1 MFALISITS
10 LLLAASLM
18 TVMRIWRP
26 GFGYQ
31 WLIAVGGG
39 FAAWLIVLYSYTRIP
54 ENLQMLSWGPQ
65 TSYSNSIQFSL
76 DQISWPFAAA
86 LGTLLLATLL
96 SDVVRAYEL
105 SWSNWASS
113 LVIIAIGLMGVYS
126 ANLLTFVLVWVGF
139 DLTVLIVLLLQFE
152 SERLRRRTINAFFI
166 HLIGTFLLLIAGVIS
181 VSDNSSVLL
190 EQPSAMAVLFVLL
203 AAGFRFGALPIDSQ
217 MLDDPDSRRSFGT
230 IRSLAS
236 MGIVSVLL
244 VRTSGAMENVNLEG
258 YLWPVF
264 FSLVGLSAL
273 TYGFIWFTSRDELQG
288 RQAWILGFGMLI
300 IGSTMQAELD
310 SSLSWALALI
320 FSGGLIFLASVRHR
334 ITLWITLLGVIGIS
348 TLPFTAAWS
357 GLALFSSP
365 LRISLIFYFFSII
378 LMIAG
383 YARLA
388 AKPSPDTGGHER
400 WIQVIYPAGLI
411 LLPVTHLVIGLIYM
425 PNVGEIP
432 FLAWIISTLIIIL
445 AMAGFIWQRRG
456 GAVPA
461 GLVDGL
467 SMFLNY
473 SWLRGLILVIS
484 IQLSRLMSFISS
496 VLEGEGGILWVIL
509 SIVLFL
515 ATLLISIGN

>member
-1 MFALISITS
+1 MI
-10 LLLAASLM
+10 
-18 TVMRIWRP
+18 VMRVWRP

-39 FAAWLIVLYSYTRIP
+39 FISWTIALYSYTRIP
-54 ENLQMLSWGPQ
+54 ENLQLLSWGPQ

-76 DQISWPFAAA
+76 DQVSWPFAVA
-86 LGTLLLATLL
+86 LGTLLLATLF

-113 LVIIAIGLMGVYS
+113 LFVIAIALVGVYS

-139 DLTVLIVLLLQFE
+139 DLTVLFVLLLQFR
-152 SERLRRRTINAFFI
+152 SERLRRRTINTFFI

-181 VSDNSSVLL
+181 ASDNSSVLL
-190 EQPSAMAVLFVLL
+190 EQPSPMAVLFVLL
-203 AAGFRFGALPIDSQ
+203 AAGFRIGALPIDSP
-217 MLDDPDSRRSFGT
+217 MLDDPYTRRSFGT
-230 IRSLAS
+230 VRSLAS

-244 VRTSGAMENVNLEG
+244 VRTAGAMEGVTLEG
-258 YLWPVF
+258 YIWPIF

-273 TYGFIWFTSRDELQG
+273 TYGFIWFTSRDELEG
-288 RQAWILGFGMLI
+288 RQAWILAFGMLI

-310 SSLSWALALI
+310 SSLSWALAAI
-320 FSGGLIFLASVRHR
+320 FSGGLIFLASVRDR
-334 ITLWITLLGVIGIS
+334 ISLWITLLGVIGIS

-357 GLALFSSP
+357 GLDLFSSP

-378 LMIAG
+378 LIISG

-388 AKPSPDTGGHER
+388 AKPNPDTGGHER

-411 LLPVTHLVIGLIYM
+411 LLPITHLVIGLLHR
-425 PNVGEIP
+425 PNIGEIP
-432 FLAWIISTLIIIL
+432 LLTWIISALIILFTI
-445 AMAGFIWQRRG
+445 AGFIWQRKG

-467 SMFLNY
+467 SSFLNF
-473 SWLRGLILVIS
+473 SWLRGIIWVIF
-484 IQLSRLMSFISS
+484 IQLTRLMSFISS

-515 ATLLISIGN
+515 ATLIISIGS